1 MSDHGK
7 VTATVDTAI
16 GGLGRDFLGK
26 HSGWTYTQGQ
36 PNRTMHLYLIR
47 HAQAEDGWDDASRPL
62 SARGRKQIRTVARFL
77 RCTEVFAPAEIWHSP
92 LLRARDTAALLVG
105 RLRQPAK
112 LRSVA
117 GLTWGDDPALMAN
130 KLRTRRESLA
140 LVGHEPHLS
149 ALASLLVAGSTEP
162 PILVMRKCAVLALE
176 REDSRWVVR
185 WLVSPDLLG

>member
-1 MSDHGK
+1 
-7 VTATVDTAI
+7 
-16 GGLGRDFLGK
+16 
-26 HSGWTYTQGQ
+26 
-36 PNRTMHLYLIR
+36 MHLYLIR

-62 SARGRKQIRTVARFL
+62 SARGRKQIRTVARLL
-77 RCTEVFAPAEIWHSP
+77 RRTEVFAPAEIWHSP